1 MQNRDFYLSQLI
13 QFRDQPL
20 IKVVTGMRRCGKS
33 SLLLLFKAYLKS
45 KRVAERQIIFLNFES
60 MAYDDIKTYKEL
72 YAYLKAHVNS
82 KKKTYLL
89 LDEIQ
94 YVEQWERAIN
104 SFATEGNVD
113 IYLTGSNAYLLS
125 SDLSTLLSGRY
136 VEIHAYPLSFKEYC
150 AFLGPSK
157 DSPSEQFQS
166 YLEFGGLPLV
176 AEFVHR
182 PELIQPFL
190 SGVINTVIVKD
201 VVQRNEVR
209 DVPLL
214 ESVLRFVADN
224 IGKPVSTKKISD
236 YLTSAGRKVSSETI
250 DHYLLML
257 EKAFIIYK
265 AQRFDIKGKLFLKT
279 LEKYYICDLGI
290 RNQILGLR
298 NVHYGFVLKNIIFFE
313 LLRRGYKVSIGKIG
327 TLEVDF
333 IAEKST
339 EKIYYQVA
347 ATLQHEETLKR
358 ELASLRAIPDQY
370 PKFILTTDPSF
381 GKDTEGIRIVNI
393 LDFLLDSGE

>member
-1 MQNRDFYLSQLI
+1 MHKRDFYLYQLI
-13 QFRDQPL
+13 QFRDKPL
-20 IKVVTGMRRCGKS
+20 IKVITGMRRCGKS
-33 SLLLLFKAYLKS
+33 SLLLLYKDYLKAQ
-45 KRVAERQIIFLNFES
+45 RVSERQIVHLNFES
-60 MAYDDIKTYKEL
+60 MVYDEIKTYKEL
-72 YAYLKAHVNS
+72 YAMLKARVNPL
-82 KKKTYLL
+82 KKTYLL
-89 LDEIQ
+89 LDEVQ
-94 YVEQWERAIN
+94 YVSQWERAIN
-104 SFATEGNVD
+104 SFSTEGNVD
-113 IYLTGSNAYLLS
+113 IYITGSNAYLLS

-136 VEIHAYPLSFKEYC
+136 VEIHTYPLSFKEYRD
-150 AFLGPSK
+150 FLPAVENTLA
-157 DSPSEQFQS
+157 EQFQA

-176 AEFVHR
+176 AEFIHR

-190 SGVINTVIVKD
+190 SGVINTVIIKD

-236 YLTSAGRKVSSETI
+236 YLNSAGRKVSPETI
-250 DHYLLML
+250 DHYLHLL

-290 RNQILGLR
+290 RNQLLGLR
-298 NVHYGFVLKNIIFFE
+298 NVHYGFVLENVIFFE

-347 ATLQHEETLKR
+347 TTLQDEATLKR
-358 ELASLRAIPDQY
+358 EITSLRAIPDLY
-370 PKFILTTDPSF
+370 PKVILTMDPSF
-381 GKDTEGIRIVNI
+381 GKDMEGVRIINI
-393 LDFLLDSGE
+393 IDFLLIV

>member
-1 MQNRDFYLSQLI
+1 MKNRDLYLSQLI
-13 QFRDQPL
+13 QFKDKPL
-20 IKVVTGMRRCGKS
+20 IKVITGMRRCGKS
-33 SLLLLFKAYLKS
+33 SLLILFKDYLKAR
-45 KRVAERQIIFLNFES
+45 RVAERQIIFMNFES
-60 MAYDDIKTYKEL
+60 MEYESIKTHKEL
-72 YAYLKAHVNS
+72 YAYIKTRINNQ
-82 KKKTYLL
+82 KKTYLL

-94 YVEQWERAIN
+94 YVSNWERAIN
-104 SFATEGNVD
+104 SFATDWNVD
-113 IYLTGSNAYLLS
+113 IYITGSNAYLLS

-136 VEIHAYPLSFKEYC
+136 VEIHAYPLSYKEYRS
-150 AFLGPSK
+150 FLVQAT
-157 DSPSEQFQS
+157 DSREQQFQN

-176 AEFVHR
+176 TELNHQ

-209 DVPLL
+209 DVALL
-214 ESVLRFVADN
+214 ENVLRFIADN
-224 IGKPVSTKKISD
+224 IGKPLSTKKISD
-236 YLTSAGRKVSSETI
+236 YLNSAGRKVSTETI
-250 DHYLLML
+250 DNYLQML

-265 AQRFDIKGKLFLKT
+265 AQRFDIQGKLFLKT

-290 RNQILGLR
+290 RNHLLGLR
-298 NVHYGFVLKNIIFFE
+298 NAHYGFVLENVIFFE
-313 LLRRGYKVSIGKIG
+313 LLRRGYSVSIGKIG

-347 ATLQHEETLKR
+347 TTLHNEDTLNR

-370 PKFILTTDPSF
+370 PKIILTMDAPLNRDID
-381 GKDTEGIRIVNI
+381 GVRIINI
-393 LDFLLDSGE
+393 IDFLLA

>member
-1 MQNRDFYLSQLI
+1 MQNRAFYLSQLI
-13 QFRDQPL
+13 QFRDKPL
-20 IKVVTGMRRCGKS
+20 IKVITGMRRCGKS
-33 SLLLLFKAYLKS
+33 SLLILFKEYLKER
-45 KRVAERQIIFLNFES
+45 RVAERQIIFLNFES
-60 MAYDDIKTYKEL
+60 MEYDEIKTHKEL
-72 YAYLKAHVNS
+72 YAYIKTRINRQR
-82 KKKTYLL
+82 KTYLL

-94 YVEQWERAIN
+94 YVAQWERAIN

-113 IYLTGSNAYLLS
+113 IYITGSNAYLLS

-136 VEIHAYPLSFKEYC
+136 VEIHTYPLSFKEYLD
-150 AFLGPSK
+150 FLAPS
-157 DSPSEQFQS
+157 DVSPAEKFQA
-166 YLEFGGLPLV
+166 YLEFGGLPLI
-176 AEFVHR
+176 AEFNHR

-209 DVPLL
+209 DIPLL
-214 ESVLRFVADN
+214 ESVLRFIADN

-236 YLTSAGRKVSSETI
+236 YLNSAGRKVRPETI
-250 DHYLLML
+250 DHYLHLL

-290 RNQILGLR
+290 RNQLLGLR
-298 NVHYGFVLKNIIFFE
+298 NAHYGFVLENVIFFE

-347 ATLQHEETLKR
+347 TTLHTEETRNR
-358 ELASLRAIPDQY
+358 ELASLRAIPDNH
-370 PKFILTTDPSF
+370 PKVILSMDPPFS
-381 GKDTEGIRIVNI
+381 KDVEGIRIINI
-393 LDFLLDSGE
+393 LEFLLA

>member
-1 MQNRDFYLSQLI
+1 MKNRDLYLSQLI
-13 QFRDQPL
+13 QFKDKPL
-20 IKVVTGMRRCGKS
+20 IKVITGMRRCGKS
-33 SLLLLFKAYLKS
+33 SLLILFKDYLKAR
-45 KRVAERQIIFLNFES
+45 RVTESQIIFMNFES
-60 MAYDDIKTYKEL
+60 MEYESIKTHKDL
-72 YAYLKAHVNS
+72 YAYIKTRIKN

-94 YVEQWERAIN
+94 YVSNWERAIN
-104 SFATEGNVD
+104 SFATDWNVD
-113 IYLTGSNAYLLS
+113 IYITGSNAYLLS

-136 VEIHAYPLSFKEYC
+136 VEIHAYPLSFKEYR
-150 AFLGPSK
+150 AFLAPST
-157 DSPSEQFQS
+157 DSQPQQFQD

-176 AEFVHR
+176 TEFNHR
-182 PELIQPFL
+182 AELIQPFL

-209 DVPLL
+209 DVALL
-214 ESVLRFVADN
+214 ENVLRFIADN
-224 IGKPVSTKKISD
+224 IGKPLSTKKISD
-236 YLTSAGRKVSSETI
+236 YLNSAGRKVSTETI
-250 DHYLLML
+250 DNYLQML

-290 RNQILGLR
+290 RNHLLGLR
-298 NVHYGFVLKNIIFFE
+298 NAHYGFVLENVIFFE
-313 LLRRGYKVSIGKIG
+313 LLRRGYTVSIGKIG

-339 EKIYYQVA
+339 EKLYYQVST
-347 ATLQHEETLKR
+347 TLYNEDTLNR

-370 PKFILTTDPSF
+370 PKTILTMDAPLNRDID
-381 GKDTEGIRIVNI
+381 GVRIINI
-393 LDFLLDSGE
+393 IDFLLS

>member
-1 MQNRDFYLSQLI
+1 MKNRDLYLSQLI
-13 QFRDQPL
+13 QFKDKPL
-20 IKVVTGMRRCGKS
+20 IKVITGMRRCGKS
-33 SLLLLFKAYLKS
+33 SLLILFKDYLKAR
-45 KRVAERQIIFLNFES
+45 RVAERQIIFMNFES
-60 MAYDDIKTYKEL
+60 MEYESIKTHKEL
-72 YAYLKAHVNS
+72 YAYIKTRINNQ
-82 KKKTYLL
+82 KKTYLL

-94 YVEQWERAIN
+94 YVSNWERAIN
-104 SFATEGNVD
+104 SFATDWNVD
-113 IYLTGSNAYLLS
+113 IYITGSNAYLLS

-136 VEIHAYPLSFKEYC
+136 VEIHAYPLSFKEYRS
-150 AFLGPSK
+150 FLEHTAEPQAQ
-157 DSPSEQFQS
+157 QFQN

-176 AEFVHR
+176 TEFNHR

-209 DVPLL
+209 DVALL
-214 ESVLRFVADN
+214 ENVLRFIADN
-224 IGKPVSTKKISD
+224 IGKPLSTKKISD
-236 YLTSAGRKVSSETI
+236 YLNSAGRKVSTETI
-250 DHYLLML
+250 DNYLQML

-290 RNQILGLR
+290 RNHLLGLR
-298 NVHYGFVLKNIIFFE
+298 NAHYGFVLENVIFFE
-313 LLRRGYKVSIGKIG
+313 LLRRGYTVSIGKIG

-347 ATLQHEETLKR
+347 TTLHNEDTLNR

-370 PKFILTTDPSF
+370 PKIILTMDAPLNRDVD
-381 GKDTEGIRIVNI
+381 GVRIINI
-393 LDFLLDSGE
+393 IDFLLA